1 VVYAW
6 ILSFGFY
13 AVYTFF
19 LLRYPETMFGFF
31 LKDNPEFPGLR
42 EEVLALAPLFAR
54 TIVWQFPGL
63 VIMRGTNGF
72 INGIGHTRLSLLFG
86 LFDGVVLRIGCSWFL
101 GDVVGLGLQ
110 GYILGFAVACYG
122 TGIPSLVYFF
132 FFPWEKRKAV
142 TVLEG

>member
-1 VVYAW
+1 M
-6 ILSFGFY
+6 FDHK
-13 AVYTFF
+13 
-19 LLRYPETMFGFF
+19 ETLFHVTYQLTRRLANGV
-31 LKDNPEFPGLR
+31 R
-42 EEVLALAPLFAR
+42 ESLAPLFAR

-86 LFDGVVLRIGCSWFL
+86 LFDGVVLRIGWSWFL